1 MLNCMH
7 AWLLHTEFS
16 LAFAAV
22 QKFNIKDYSI
32 RDQLF
37 LQTIFIYYT
46 TELYQQLEVFEK
58 YSGIH
63 WFELLTD

>member
-63 WFELLTD
+63 